1 MAVLGTKKKKKKA
14 AAASTPQVA
23 AREAFR
29 ADLRLAAER
38 VFAEKGFVA
47 TKMVDVAR
55 AANVAVGTLYNY
67 FPSKE
72 TIFEELCATRAAD
85 FHARLAE
92 TGKGAAPLARLEL
105 LVRACLDYLDEHG
118 ALFAVFVERGGTA
131 EYDIERLGG
140 SATERSHDRF
150 VRLLEATIEGAV
162 EARELRADVPV
173 ATMASL
179 LSGAINGATYA
190 WLKRRRRGRLSDA
203 THDLL
208 TLFLSGARK
217 PS

>member
-1 MAVLGTKKKKKKA
+1 MAAPRARKKKA
-14 AAASTPQVA
+14 VRTPQEA

-72 TIFEELCATRAAD
+72 TIFEELCATRSAD
-85 FHARLAE
+85 FHARLLE
-92 TGKGAAPLARLEL
+92 TGKGSAPLVRLEQL
-105 LVRACLDYLDEHG
+105 IRTCFDYLDEHG

-140 SATERSHDRF
+140 GATERSHERF
-150 VRLLEATIEGAV
+150 LRMLEVTIASAV
-162 EARELRADVPV
+162 EARELRSDIPA
-173 ATMASL
+173 ATLASL
-179 LSGAINGATYA
+179 LSGAMNGATYA
-190 WLKRRRRGRLSDA
+190 WLKRRRRGRLSEV
-203 THDLL
+203 TPDLL
-208 TLFLSGARK
+208 SLFLSGARRT
-217 PS
+217 P

>member
-1 MAVLGTKKKKKKA
+1 MAVSRAKRKPRVAK
-14 AAASTPQVA
+14 PQEA

-38 VFAEKGFVA
+38 VFADKGFTA
-47 TKMVDVAR
+47 AKMTDIAR
-55 AANVAVGTLYNY
+55 AASVAVGTLYNY

-72 TIFEELCATRAAD
+72 SIFEELCATRAAD

-92 TGKGAAPLARLEL
+92 TGKGAPPLVRLEL
-105 LVRACLDYLDEHG
+105 LLRTCFDYIDEHG

-131 EYDIERLGG
+131 EYDIERIGG
-140 SATERSHDRF
+140 SATERSHERLH
-150 VRLLEATIEGAV
+150 RLLEATLAAAI
-162 EARELRADVPV
+162 EARELRADVSA
-173 ATMASL
+173 ATMASH
-179 LSGAINGATYA
+179 LSGAMNGATYS

-203 THDLL
+203 TPDLM

-217 PS
+217 P